1 MKITSDYPNTEFAP
15 KAQFKTA
22 LVYEKMGEI
31 DNAVEEYVKLAYKY
45 PDDEL
50 IPEVMSRLGGYFQKK
65 GLELKKQADPL
76 RENEDD
82 KSKSEV

>member
-1 MKITSDYPNTEFAP
+1 MYQDALARFMKITTDYPDTEFAP

-45 PDDEL
+45 P
-50 IPEVMSRLGGYFQKK
+50 
-65 GLELKKQADPL
+65 
-76 RENEDD
+76 
-82 KSKSEV
+82 